1 VPGEIKKEG
10 FMRFSSDQLSN
21 IMKYPPIPADTEKP
35 DEKDVDLKLMKPK
48 NLDELPPA
56 LNKKG
61 NFRKNSQFAEGG
73 AIPTPDSFYFR
84 INGESIYYTE
94 T

>member
-1 VPGEIKKEG
+1 
-10 FMRFSSDQLSN
+10 M
-21 IMKYPPIPADTEKP
+21 
-35 DEKDVDLKLMKPK
+35 DLKLMKPK
-48 NLDELPPA
+48 NLDEMPSA

-61 NFRKNSQFAEGG
+61 NFRKNSQFCEGG

>member
-1 VPGEIKKEG
+1 
-10 FMRFSSDQLSN
+10 MRFSSDQLSN

-61 NFRKNSQFAEGG
+61 SLVKIRKFQKEL
-73 AIPTPDSFYFR
+73 TVR
-84 INGESIYYTE
+84 
-94 T
+94 